1 MWPRPEPHASWL
13 QPHASRLQPHVTE
26 AATWP
31 RLQPHVTEAATRRDA
46 GWNSRLEWLLLM
58 PRAHAATILR
68 TASLFE
74 TCTPKQPS
82 CCAISRSEDLL
93 EVGLGLG

>member
-1 MWPRPEPHASWL
+1 MHLSCNPMPPGCNPR
-13 QPHASRLQPHVTE
+13 
-26 AATWP
+26 P
-31 RLQPHVTEAATRRDA
+31 RLQPDADA

-68 TASLFE
+68 TVNLFE

-93 EVGLGLG
+93 EVCHSKVSHSKVSRG

>member
-1 MWPRPEPHASWL
+1 MHPGCYP
-13 QPHASRLQPHVTE
+13 
-26 AATWP
+26 TWP
-31 RLQPHVTEAATRRDA
+31 RLQPHVAEAATRRAA

-93 EVGLGLG
+93 EVGLGLGLG